1 MAALDFVTRKY
12 GPLPGWGWAAAGA
25 GVFLV
30 YRLRKQSAAASTQ
43 AASSA
48 GGVAPSGY
56 TSGGGYGS
64 PEPTASLS
72 TPGGFSYSGPAS
84 GLSNPTV
91 SGLFANPGGA
101 VAATNGA
108 ANPTPQVGAYS
119 GSGYLPYNPSAIS
132 TGLTGGQF
140 EYIGTPQAL
149 TTDIQQY
156 GPSSIFTQTN
166 PGVFSVSQGPGV
178 NTQYL
183 PGTPQY
189 LRVPGT

>member
-1 MAALDFVTRKY
+1 MAALDFLTKKY

-30 YRLRKQSAAASTQ
+30 YRLRKNSQAASTQ
-43 AASSA
+43 AATSS

-56 TSGGGYGS
+56 TAPGGYGS

-72 TPGGFSYSGPAS
+72 TPGGFSYSGPVG

-91 SGLFANPGGA
+91 SGLFANPTPA
-101 VAATNGA
+101 IAATSGA
-108 ANPTPQVGAYS
+108 TSNVPQVGAYS
-119 GSGYLPYNPSAIS
+119 GSGYLPYNPGAIS

-140 EYIGTPQAL
+140 EYIGSPQAL

-166 PGVFSVSQGPGV
+166 PGIFSVSQGAGIQQ
-178 NTQYL
+178 QYL